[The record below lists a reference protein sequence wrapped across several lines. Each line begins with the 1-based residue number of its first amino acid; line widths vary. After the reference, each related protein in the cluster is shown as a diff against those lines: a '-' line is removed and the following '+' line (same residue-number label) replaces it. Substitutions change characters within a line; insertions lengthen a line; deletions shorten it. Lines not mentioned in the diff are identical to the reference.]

1 MPKGYQEKTAKKGL
15 KAIAAMERSKTPFV
29 ITKFMEAT
37 GLDFYAST
45 DFFNAV
51 THGYNEKDNGF
62 NLARMYDVDAS
73 NYLTQRETRNPK
85 DNSLLVLVR
94 SAMNQEKSIRI
105 NKRELKLESKKFC
118 KKHAKSNP
126 QPLCL
131 KTLSE
136 YTNEELIAELQS
148 RLGV

>member
-1 MPKGYQEKTAKKGL
+1 MPKGYQEKTARKGL
-15 KAIAAMERSKTPFV
+15 EAIAAMERSKTLFTV
-29 ITKFMEAT
+29 VKFMEIS
-37 GLDFYAST
+37 GLDFYAAT

-51 THGYNEKDNGF
+51 THGYNEKNNGF

-73 NYLTQRETRNPK
+73 GYLTQRETRNPK
-85 DNSLLVLVR
+85 DSSLLVLVR

-105 NKRELKLESKKFC
+105 NKHELKLESKQFC

-126 QPLCL
+126 APLCL
-131 KTLSE
+131 KALSE
-136 YTNEELIAELQS
+136 YTNGELIAELQS